1 VADNLYWMARYNERA
16 ENTARMLNVSH
27 RMALVPQPASLQ
39 EQNIQAILI
48 ITGLQQAFMERYGRC
63 TPSGVIRF
71 LAFDPENPASIY
83 SSLRAAR
90 ENAHAVRGAITS
102 EMWETLNSTWIEVRA
117 LAARHANGEGVG
129 EFFEWVKDRSH
140 LFNGVTRGTLLR
152 DEAFN
157 FITLGASLERAENT
171 ARILDVKYHV
181 LLPSVEDVGG
191 ATDYY
196 QWGALLRSVSAFEVY
211 RKVYSDLITP
221 SRVAEL
227 LILRDDLPRSL
238 HACLNEVQETLEA
251 IANEQSWETE
261 RRAGELHASV
271 HYGRIENI
279 YEVGLHEWL
288 SDFIERLQDLGDR
301 VAKDFMLPV
310 EVH

>member
-1 VADNLYWMARYNERA
+1 
-16 ENTARMLNVSH
+16 
-27 RMALVPQPASLQ
+27 
-39 EQNIQAILI
+39 
-48 ITGLQQAFMERYGRC
+48 
-63 TPSGVIRF
+63 
-71 LAFDPENPASIY
+71 
-83 SSLRAAR
+83 
-90 ENAHAVRGAITS
+90 
-102 EMWETLNSTWIEVRA
+102 
-117 LAARHANGEGVG
+117 
-129 EFFEWVKDRSH
+129 
-140 LFNGVTRGTLLR
+140 
-152 DEAFN
+152 
-157 FITLGASLERAENT
+157 
-171 ARILDVKYHV
+171 
-181 LLPSVEDVGG
+181 
-191 ATDYY
+191 
-196 QWGALLRSVSAFEVY
+196 
-211 RKVYSDLITP
+211 
-221 SRVAEL
+221 VAEL